1 MKHFVFLIALLAGLP
16 AFVFSQEQVKLS
28 PEDYQRADFFQWKNV
43 RNHLYTPEV
52 SPNWLPDSSGFWY
65 ESRTREGTRRKLA
78 DLREMEISD
87 YDVVDAPS
95 RTSADPLTSLSPDGK
110 WLAFSKDFNLFVRN
124 TDTGEEIALS
134 KEGKK
139 NYEYA
144 ATYGWFDLMIGET
157 EDRPQNFH
165 VQWSYDSKKILTQI
179 CDFTRAEKMYLLDWS
194 KPELFRPRLLSY
206 YRGSPGDTTLIY
218 EIPVVFDLEKLTET
232 RINIKPVPHFIPL
245 RLEWSADGQQLFGGT
260 WERGFKKMDIMT
272 VNVAD
277 GSVNTLYSEESPTHV
292 DNRLFTM
299 VINEQIGK
307 IFFTSERSGWNQI
320 YAVNVTDGTLETVT
334 KGEFVIWR
342 IVHTDVREKMF
353 YFIAS
358 GKEKGRNP
366 YFAHLYCVGFDG
378 SGMKLLTK
386 EDAHHE
392 VDFSPD
398 GKYFVDNY
406 STVEQPTI
414 SVLRNAKNG
423 KTIMELSKADVA
435 DIYRKGWKAPEPFVA
450 TGRDGKTE
458 IYGAMWKP
466 ANFDPAQKYPII
478 DASYTGPHTQ
488 VFPKSFLEGLRN
500 NNQSLAELGFIVIA
514 VDGMGTIGRG
524 RAFSDVSY
532 KNMGFNL
539 TDHVLAIRQLGEKYP
554 WIDTARVG
562 IFGHSAG
569 GYDAAHG
576 LLQFPDFYK
585 VGVASSGDHDFRME
599 KAWWP
604 EMYMGWPVDSTY
616 HLQSNITMAA
626 NLKGKLLI
634 VHGGLDHNVNP
645 SATFKLAEA
654 FVNAGK
660 DFDMLILPGQE
671 HGYRGNAQDFFTK
684 KRWNYFVTHLLGAVP
699 IWDYEAKT
707 R

>member
-1 MKHFVFLIALLAGLP
+1 MKHFGFLFAILAGLLV
-16 AFVFSQEQVKLS
+16 FGFSQEKVKLS

-43 RNHLYTPEV
+43 RNHLYTSEV
-52 SPNWLPDSSGFWY
+52 TPHWLPDNSGFWY
-65 ESRTREGTRRKLA
+65 EEITREGTHRKRA
-78 DLREMEISD
+78 DLREMEILD
-87 YDVVDAPS
+87 YLAVDS
-95 RTSADPLTSLSPDGK
+95 TFRTSVDPLISRSPDGK
-110 WLAFSKDFNLFVRN
+110 WLAFARDFNLFVRN
-124 TDTGEEIALS
+124 TETGEEIALS
-134 KEGKK
+134 TAGKK
-139 NYEYA
+139 NYEYG
-144 ATYGWFDLMIGET
+144 ATYGWFDLMEGET
-157 EDRPQNFH
+157 ENRPQNFS

-179 CDFTRAEKMYLLDWS
+179 CDFTRAEKMYLLDWA

-218 EIPVVFDLEKLTET
+218 EIPVIFDLEKLTET
-232 RINIKPVPHFIPL
+232 RIDIKPVPHFIPL
-245 RLEWSADGQQLFGGT
+245 RLEWSADGQRLFGGT
-260 WERGFKKMDIMT
+260 WERGFKKMDIL
-272 VNVAD
+272 
-277 GSVNTLYSEESPTHV
+277 SVNATDGAVKVLYSEESPTHV
-292 DNRLFTM
+292 DNRMFTM
-299 VINEQIGK
+299 VINEQIQK
-307 IFFTSERSGWNQI
+307 IFFTSERNGWNQL
-320 YAVNVTDGTLETVT
+320 YAVGIADGKLETVT
-334 KGEFVIWR
+334 HGEFVIWR
-342 IVHTDVREKMF
+342 IVHTDAEEKMF
-353 YFIAS
+353 YFLAS

-366 YFAHLYCVGFDG
+366 YFSHLYCVGFDG
-378 SGMKLLTK
+378 TGMKLLTK

-398 GKYFVDNY
+398 GRYFVDNY
-406 STVEQPTI
+406 STVGQPTI
-414 SVLRNAKNG
+414 SVLRNARNG
-423 KTIMELSKADVA
+423 KTLMELSKADA
-435 DIYRKGWKAPEPFVA
+435 SDLYRKGWKNPEPFVA

-458 IYGAMWKP
+458 IYGALWKP
-466 ANFDPAQKYPII
+466 TNFDPARKYPII

-500 NNQSLAELGFIVIA
+500 NNQPLAELGFIVVA

-532 KNMGFNL
+532 KNMGYNL
-539 TDHVLAIRQLGEKYP
+539 TDHVLAIRQLGKKYS
-554 WIDTARVG
+554 WIDTTRVG

-604 EMYMGWPVDSTY
+604 EMYMGWPVDSAY
-616 HLQSNITMAA
+616 HQQSNITMAA

-645 SATFKLAEA
+645 STTFKLAEA

-660 DFDMLILPGQE
+660 DFDMLILPSQE

-684 KRWNYFVTHLLGAVP
+684 KRWNYFVTHLLGAEPV
-699 IWDYEAKT
+699 WDYETKS